1 MKRVH
6 GPSLLFG
13 FGLGLLITALLGV
26 VFFSMAET
34 RMTDEEIMERAVTLG
49 MSLPSSGE
57 AFPLQEDG
65 TRTLTLSGEETVS
78 QLAVRLERAG
88 LIDSPLELEILARQT
103 ELADP
108 PVKGTYTLPEACSV
122 RELVRI
128 LQTGP
133 GGNP

>member
-26 VFFSMAET
+26 VFFSLTEI
-34 RMTDEEIMERAVTLG
+34 RVSDEEIMERASTLG
-49 MSLPSSGE
+49 MTLPSSGE
-57 AFPLQEDG
+57 AFPLLEDG
-65 TRTLTLSGEETVS
+65 TRLLTLSGEETVS
-78 QLAVRLERAG
+78 QLAVRMERAG

-108 PVKGTYTLPEACSV
+108 PEKGTYSLPQTCTV

-133 GGNP
+133 DGNP

>member
-26 VFFSMAET
+26 VFFSMAEI
-34 RMTDEEIMERAVTLG
+34 RVTDEEIMERAAALG
-49 MSLPSSGE
+49 MSLPSSAE
-57 AFPLQEDG
+57 VFPLLEDG
-65 TRTLTLSGEETVS
+65 TRRLTLSGEETVS
-78 QLAVRLERAG
+78 QLAMRLERAG
-88 LIDSPLELEILARQT
+88 VIESPLELEILARQT
-103 ELADP
+103 ELVDP
-108 PVKGTYTLPEACSV
+108 PEKGTYTLPEACTV

-133 GGNP
+133 DGNP